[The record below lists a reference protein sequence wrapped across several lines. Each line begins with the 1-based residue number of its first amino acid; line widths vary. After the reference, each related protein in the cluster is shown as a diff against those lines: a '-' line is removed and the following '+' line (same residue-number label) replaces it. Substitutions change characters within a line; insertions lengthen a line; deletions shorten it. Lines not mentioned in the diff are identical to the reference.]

1 VCGRACSAVASR
13 LRKADWQGS
22 KEEAII
28 DKPDINRLLEIMA
41 RLRDPESGCPWDCAQ
56 DFSTIA
62 PYTIEEAYEVADA
75 IQHGDLGELRDE
87 LGDLLFQVVFHA
99 RMAEEQGAFEFGDVV
114 TAVCEKMIRRHPHVF
129 GDATVADAETQ
140 AEAWEQAKAQE
151 RLAKR
156 SSAGAGFS
164 LLDDVPRGM
173 AELQRAVKL
182 QKRAARVGF
191 DWSAPEPVLDK
202 FDEELA
208 ELRQAMESG
217 NMEAMEDELG
227 DLMFVLTNLARQ
239 LKIDPAKAL
248 RRANAKFELR
258 FRAVEEAAGSHVA
271 LQSMSLDEMETLWQE
286 VKQRQSEGL
295 KG

>member
-1 VCGRACSAVASR
+1 VSGPGRCATASG

-22 KEEAII
+22 REEAII

-75 IQHGDLGELRDE
+75 IQHGDPGELRDE

-99 RMAEEQGAFEFGDVV
+99 RMAEEQGAFAFGDVV

-129 GDATVADAETQ
+129 GDATVADAEAQ

-156 SSAGAGFS
+156 SGAGAGVS

-191 DWSAPEPVLDK
+191 DWSAAEPVLDK

-258 FRAVEEAAGSHVA
+258 FRAVEEAAGSHAA
-271 LQSMSLDEMETLWQE
+271 LQSMSLDEMEALWQQ